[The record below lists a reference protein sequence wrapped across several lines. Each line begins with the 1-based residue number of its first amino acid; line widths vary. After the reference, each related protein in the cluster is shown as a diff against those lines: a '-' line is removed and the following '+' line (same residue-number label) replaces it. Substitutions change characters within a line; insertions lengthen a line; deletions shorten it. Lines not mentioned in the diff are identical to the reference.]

1 MIRHLARHPNVVKIT
16 TKYKKASILFP
27 HSILDCETF
36 LTVQKFFQKISNIT
50 LIFHLI
56 KKKKNMIVVVTS
68 CKLSLH
74 TFAEISY
81 RKNTHLQK
89 L

>member
-36 LTVQKFFQKISNIT
+36 LTVQKFFHKIYNIKV
-50 LIFHLI
+50 IFHLTS
-56 KKKKNMIVVVTS
+56 KKLD
-68 CKLSLH
+68 CCCDKLRVSLRAF
-74 TFAEISY
+74 FAETPHP
-81 RKNTHLQK
+81 KNTHLQK